1 MNTTAVLFHSTRKRK
16 VNAVEMA
23 KPFGKQPAW
32 WLRTQ
37 AAQDF
42 IKELSDMRKCIS
54 YDNVNV
60 RSDAGN
66 LSVKFPS
73 LIKIVKGGTV
83 SEVAQGTW
91 FHEDVAIEFARWLS
105 PAFAIWCNDRIKELA
120 KYGITATQPAI
131 DTILSDPDNAIKILT
146 ALKEERAAKERLE
159 VQTAIQQKEIEKA
172 APKVEYFDRVMQ
184 SSTVYT
190 TTQVA
195 KEFGMGAKS
204 FNKLLREKKLVFQQ
218 NGQWLLYAPHDR
230 QGYTKTRTYNFF
242 REDGTPGTS
251 TQTVWTEKGREWL
264 HRIMKDKN
272 AHGVYVSLPHA
283 RVATIATQM

>member
-1 MNTTAVLFHSTRKRK
+1 MKTSIYEYNGCAISFNKEKDSTM
-16 VNAVEMA
+16 VNATEMA
-23 KPFGKQPAW
+23 KPFGKRTTN
-32 WLRTQ
+32 WLTTNQ
-37 AAQDF
+37 AQ
-42 IKELSDMRKCIS
+42 ELIS
-54 YDNVNV
+54 TLSAKTGIPVTGLVLVNQ
-60 RSDAGN
+60 
-66 LSVKFPS
+66 
-73 LIKIVKGGTV
+73 GG
-83 SEVAQGTW
+83 SNSGTW
-91 FHEDVAIEFARWLS
+91 MHEDVALMFAQWLS
-105 PAFAIWCNDRIKELA
+105 PEFYFWCNDRIKELA

-159 VQTAIQQKEIEKA
+159 VQTVIQQKEIEKA